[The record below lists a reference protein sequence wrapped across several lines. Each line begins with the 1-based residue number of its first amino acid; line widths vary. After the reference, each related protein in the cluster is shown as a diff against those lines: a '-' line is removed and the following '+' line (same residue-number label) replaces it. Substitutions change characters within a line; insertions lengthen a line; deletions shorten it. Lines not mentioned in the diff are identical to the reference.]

1 MPMTRL
7 LVIKP
12 SSLGDVIHALPALA
26 LIRRRLGTQLTRVSW
41 VVNESFANL
50 LEMAP
55 GIDRIVRFPRKRL
68 WKRGV
73 IRAFKHELQE
83 EEYDV
88 AIDFQGLLRS
98 GMMSWFSHAPRR
110 IGFADGRECSPWFY
124 NESVRIPKGHAVE
137 RNLQLADAAFPMVGD
152 DIHAPCGPLLQVTA
166 EQLATARVKL
176 SVDGGSPVL
185 AIGHSSRWNSK
196 NWPAAFFARVMDI
209 LADRRP
215 DIQFWLLGAPEERP
229 RADEV
234 SRACKTARPLNLTGQ
249 SSMTELVALLAASTA
264 LFTNDSGPM
273 HLAAALDVP
282 TIALFGATNPSLT
295 GPYGPP
301 GKHTVFK
308 STCPKSPCFIHDCP
322 LGAGKCSE
330 GTAPEAVADAILKAM
345 KL

>member
-1 MPMTRL
+1 MTRL

-26 LIRRRLGTQLTRVSW
+26 LIRRRLGTDLTRVSW
-41 VVNESFANL
+41 VVNDSFSSL

-55 GIDRIVRFPRKRL
+55 GIDRIVKFPRKRL
-68 WKRGV
+68 WERGV
-73 IRAFKHELQE
+73 IRAFKHDLQSE
-83 EEYDV
+83 AYDV

-98 GMMSWFSHAPRR
+98 GLMAWCSNAPRR

-124 NESVRIPKGHAVE
+124 NESIRVPKGHAVE
-137 RNLQLADAAFPMVGD
+137 RNLQLADAAFPKDGD
-152 DIHAPCGPLLQVTA
+152 DIHTACGPLLQVTT
-166 EQLATARVKL
+166 EQLAAARVKL
-176 SVDGGSPVL
+176 SVDDNKTPVL

-196 NWPAAFFARVMDI
+196 NWPAPFFARVMDI
-209 LADRRP
+209 LTERRP

-234 SRACKTARPLNLTGQ
+234 CHACKTARPLNLTGQ

-282 TIALFGATNPSLT
+282 TVALFGATNPDLT

-301 GKHTVFK
+301 GRHKVFR
-308 STCPKSPCFIHDCP
+308 SACPQSPCFKHDCP
-322 LGAGKCSE
+322 R
-330 GTAPEAVADAILKAM
+330 GTGQCAVGTEPETVADALLHAM

>member
-1 MPMTRL
+1 MTRL
-7 LVIKP
+7 LIIKP

-41 VVNESFANL
+41 IVNESFANL

-55 GIDRIVRFPRKRL
+55 GIDRIVKFPRKRL

-73 IRAFKHELQE
+73 IRAFKHELQS

-98 GMMSWFSHAPRR
+98 GLMAWCSHAPRR

-124 NESVRIPKGHAVE
+124 NEPVKIPKGHAVE
-137 RNLQLADAAFPMVGD
+137 RNLQLADAAFPLESD
-152 DIHAPCGPLLQVTA
+152 DIHTPCGPLLTVTA
-166 EQLATARVKL
+166 EQRCAARVKL
-176 SVDGGSPVL
+176 SIDEGTPVL

-196 NWPAAFFARVMDI
+196 NWPADFFARVIDI
-209 LADRRP
+209 IAQRQPGVR
-215 DIQFWLLGAPEERP
+215 FWLLGAPEELP
-229 RADEV
+229 RAEEV
-234 SRACKTARPLNLTGQ
+234 ARSCRIAKPLNLTGK
-249 SSMTELVALLAASTA
+249 STMTELVALLAASTA

-282 TIALFGATNPSLT
+282 TIALFGATNPDLT

-301 GKHTVFK
+301 GRHAVFK
-308 STCPKSPCFIHDCP
+308 STCPQSPCFRHDCP

-330 GTAPEAVADAILKAM
+330 GTAPETVADSILKAM